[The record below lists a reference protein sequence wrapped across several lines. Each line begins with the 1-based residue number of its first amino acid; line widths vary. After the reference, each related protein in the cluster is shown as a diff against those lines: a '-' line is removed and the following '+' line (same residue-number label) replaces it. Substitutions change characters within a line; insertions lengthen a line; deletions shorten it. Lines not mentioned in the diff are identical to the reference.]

1 VECWS
6 AGVLECWN
14 AGVLEC
20 WSAGML
26 ECWGDFGSRFAVLG
40 GGGAGRLGGGR
51 WGRLVRGFRVPDPG
65 FRFAVRGS
73 RFSVLG
79 SRCEALGVRECWS
92 FGCWNARIRVDFLAL
107 VDPQAFQAWFGLW
120 VAVARVGRARSSR
133 PTSRFASLISLRRDR
148 ETSLC
153 SVTPLAYSDA
163 EPWECWRFEGLN
175 AGMNVDFWRWGI
187 RKPFRFGLV
196 SLPFVPG

>member
-1 VECWS
+1 
-6 AGVLECWN
+6 
-14 AGVLEC
+14 
-20 WSAGML
+20 ML

-153 SVTPLAYSDA
+153 SVTPLAYSDVVSGK
-163 EPWECWRFEGLN
+163 ENHHRVRREGRECRSLDWIFGVVQVRF
-175 AGMNVDFWRWGI
+175 ANVLTR
-187 RKPFRFGLV
+187 
-196 SLPFVPG
+196 SLKVLPTQTLGRTAVRSLSS